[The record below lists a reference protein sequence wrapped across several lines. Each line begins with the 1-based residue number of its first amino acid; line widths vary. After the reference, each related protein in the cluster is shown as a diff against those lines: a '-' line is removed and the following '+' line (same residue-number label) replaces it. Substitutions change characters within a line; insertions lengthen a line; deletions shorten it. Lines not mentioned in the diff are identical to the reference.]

1 MPQKLSSDKFAAI
14 SNNLI
19 LDETYH
25 INYASIIIML
35 FLKEALGYSLGFTFM
50 WFLPSKHYNWIA
62 MKYYDHLNSILTPG
76 PRRRGP

>member
-1 MPQKLSSDKFAAI
+1 
-14 SNNLI
+14 
-19 LDETYH
+19 
-25 INYASIIIML
+25 ML

-76 PRRRGP
+76 PRRRGPKD